1 MKTNC
6 RKFEPK
12 IVYYRNY
19 KNFTNEFAR
28 ENMVNRLSV
37 TEINTND
44 RGFEKFF
51 KIYGDAH
58 FAKEE
63 IYYRQ
68 ETNYQS

>member
-6 RKFEPK
+6 RKLELK
-12 IVYYRNY
+12 IVHYKNY
-19 KNFTNEFAR
+19 KNFTDELVR
-28 ENMVNRLSV
+28 ENLVNQLSV

-63 IYYRQ
+63 IYYRKLITIH
-68 ETNYQS
+68 E